1 MLAHTVRVTT
11 LDERTGALL
20 ERLERLC
27 PGGGY
32 HIFEAADLAPDS
44 EEEIAEAICYLSD
57 SHCVDVRYAEGGT
70 YCLRVLP
77 AGMVYAQQA
86 RERAKESD
94 LRNRRTAIFAFCGAF
109 AGGLLAALIAAVVV
123 LIVK

>member
-32 HIFEAADLAPDS
+32 HIFEAADL
-44 EEEIAEAICYLSD
+44 SD

-86 RERAKESD
+86 RERARESD
-94 LRNRRTAIFAFCGAF
+94 LRNRRTAIFAFCGAC
-109 AGGLLAALIAAVVV
+109 AGGLLAARIAAVVV

>member
-57 SHCVDVRYAEGGT
+57 SHCVDVRYAEGS
-70 YCLRVLP
+70 
-77 AGMVYAQQA
+77 AQ
-86 RERAKESD
+86 E
-94 LRNRRTAIFAFCGAF
+94 RRTCATAARRSSPF
-109 AGGLLAALIAAVVV
+109 AGHLRADCLPHSSPPSSF
-123 LIVK
+123 